1 MLMTALFFFMASCL
15 VLIVTAELLVKSL
28 TKVAFYFGMTD
39 FIVGFM
45 IVAIATSIPELFI
58 GVTSAVEGNPELSL
72 GNVLGSNIIDLT
84 LVVGVMALL
93 RKGIRMETKAVQ
105 TDTLYMFVI
114 TIMPLVLMLMGSS
127 LDRFDGFLLISAF
140 FLYITR
146 IFVQRSRFKEET
158 GEKISHAD
166 FLQNSFIA
174 IASVFLLLASAQ
186 FLVKYSTALAS
197 DLLSPS
203 ILVGLFLISIGTTL
217 PELIFGSGAI
227 LMKHKY
233 MAFGDII
240 GSVVAN
246 NTLVL
251 GTVAL
256 VSNTPIQPNMFLFLV
271 SAFFMVVVAFLF
283 TTFVEVE
290 KHILW
295 QEGVA
300 LIMLYVLFVIVVL
313 NIRMLEISYGIQ

>member
-1 MLMTALFFFMASCL
+1 
-15 VLIVTAELLVKSL
+15 
-28 TKVAFYFGMTD
+28 
-39 FIVGFM
+39 
-45 IVAIATSIPELFI
+45 
-58 GVTSAVEGNPELSL
+58 
-72 GNVLGSNIIDLT
+72 
-84 LVVGVMALL
+84 
-93 RKGIRMETKAVQ
+93 METKAVQ
-105 TDTLYMFVI
+105 TDTLYMFLI
-114 TIMPLVLMLMGSS
+114 TVMPLVLMIVGGS
-127 LDRFDGFLLISAF
+127 LDRFDGFILIAAF
-140 FLYITR
+140 FLYVAR
-146 IFVQRSRFKEET
+146 IFIQRSRFKEET

-166 FLQNSFIA
+166 FVENAFIA
-174 IASVFLLLASAQ
+174 VVSVFLLLASAQ
-186 FLVKYSTALAS
+186 FLVKYASALAS

-256 VSNTPIQPNMFLFLV
+256 ISNTPLQPNMFLFLV

>member
-1 MLMTALFFFMASCL
+1 MASCL
-15 VLIVTAELLVKSL
+15 ILIVTAELLVKSL

-39 FIVGFM
+39 FLVGFM

-58 GVTSAVEGNPELSL
+58 GITSAVEGNPELSL

-93 RKGIRMETKAVQ
+93 RRGVRMETKALQ
-105 TDTLYMFVI
+105 TDTLYMFLISVL
-114 TIMPLVLMLMGSS
+114 PLALMVLGGS
-127 LDRFDGFLLISAF
+127 LDRFDGFVLLSAF
-140 FLYITR
+140 FLYLTR

-158 GEKISHAD
+158 SEEISHSEFVSNA
-166 FLQNSFIA
+166 FVA
-174 IASVFLLLASAQ
+174 VASVFLLLVSAQ
-186 FLVKYSTALAS
+186 FLVKYASSLAS

-217 PELIFGSGAI
+217 PELIFGSGAV
-227 LMKHKY
+227 LMRHKY
-233 MAFGDII
+233 MAFGDVI

-251 GTVAL
+251 GAVAL
-256 VSNTPIQPNMFLFLV
+256 VSQTPIQPNMFLFLI

-283 TTFVEVE
+283 TTFVDVE

-300 LIMLYVLFVIVVL
+300 LIMLYILFVIVVL

>member
-1 MLMTALFFFMASCL
+1 MSALFFFMASCL

-93 RKGIRMETKAVQ
+93 RRGVRMETKAVQ
-105 TDTLYMFVI
+105 TDTLYMFFI
-114 TIMPLVLMLMGSS
+114 SMLPLVLMLMGNS
-127 LDRFDGFLLISAF
+127 LDRFDGFLLVSVF
-140 FLYITR
+140 FLYLTR
-146 IFVQRSRFKEET
+146 IFIQRSRFKEDT
-158 GEKISHAD
+158 GEKVSRGD
-166 FLQNSFIA
+166 FLNNAFVA
-174 IASVFLLLASAQ
+174 VASVFLLMASAQ
-186 FLVKYSTALAS
+186 FLVKYASALAF

-256 VSNTPIQPNMFLFLV
+256 VSGTPLQTNMFLFLI

-295 QEGVA
+295 QEGIA
-300 LIMLYVLFVIVVL
+300 LILLYVLFVIVVL

>member
-1 MLMTALFFFMASCL
+1 MGACL
-15 VLIVTAELLVKSL
+15 ILIIAAELLVKSL
-28 TKVAFYFGMTD
+28 SKIAFYFGMTD
-39 FIVGFM
+39 FVVGFF

-58 GVTSAVEGNPELSL
+58 GVTSALEGSPELSL

-93 RKGIRMETKAVQ
+93 RRGIKMETKAVQ
-105 TDTLYMFVI
+105 TDTLYMFFI
-114 TIMPLVLMLMGSS
+114 TLLPLALMLPGGS
-127 LDRFDGFLLISAF
+127 LDRFDGFLLIAAF
-140 FLYITR
+140 ILYVAR
-146 IFVQRSRFKEET
+146 IFIQRSRFREET
-158 GEKISHAD
+158 GEKVSKAE
-166 FLQNSFIA
+166 FAKNSLIA
-174 IASVFLLLASAQ
+174 VLSVGLLLVSADY
-186 FLVKYSTALAS
+186 LVKYASALAS

-256 VSNTPIQPNMFLFLV
+256 ISNTPLAPNMLIFLI
-271 SAFFMVVVAFLF
+271 SGFFMVVVAFLF
-283 TTFVEVE
+283 ATFVEVE
-290 KHILW
+290 RHILW

-300 LIMLYVLFVIVVL
+300 LIMLYILFVIVVL
-313 NIRMLEISYGIQ
+313 NIRMLEISYGIN